1 MNLYL
6 ATNNKGKVRELNRL
20 FEATPY
26 TFLAPGELL
35 KDTEVLEDG
44 KSYRE
49 NAYKKAFYLY
59 QKTGVSVVAEDSGL
73 EVEALDGA
81 PGVYS
86 ARFASLQRQDKPGSP
101 GSHGSA
107 DADNIVHLISL
118 LVDVPLSRR
127 GARFVSVLCLIE
139 GGVVRHD
146 GQKEVVRYFEGEV
159 RGRIIDT
166 PLGDSGFGYDPVFVP
181 NGYTQTFAQLG
192 QEVKNTISH
201 RAMAVQR
208 LKKYLIG

>member
-6 ATNNKGKVRELNRL
+6 ATNNKGKIREINRL

-35 KDTEVLEDG
+35 SDTGVLEDG
-44 KSYRE
+44 KNYHE
-49 NAYKKAFYLY
+49 NAYKKAFCLY
-59 QKTGVSVVAEDSGL
+59 QKTGVDVVAEDSGL
-73 EVEALDGA
+73 EVEELDGA

-86 ARFASLQRQDKPGSP
+86 ARFASMQDAAV
-101 GSHGSA
+101 GSHGSS
-107 DADNIVHLISL
+107 DADNIVHLLHL
-118 LVDVPLSRR
+118 LTGVPASGR

-139 GGVVRHD
+139 GGV
-146 GQKEVVRYFEGEV
+146 ERYFEGEV

-166 PLGDSGFGYDPVFVP
+166 PMGDSGFGYDPVFVP
-181 NGYTQTFAQLG
+181 DGYTQTFAQLG

-201 RAMAVQR
+201 RAMSVQK
-208 LKKYLIG
+208 LKEYLNRKAT

>member
-6 ATNNKGKVRELNRL
+6 ATNNKGKIRELNRL

-35 KDTEVLEDG
+35 ADTGVLEDG
-44 KSYRE
+44 TSYRE

-59 QKTGVSVVAEDSGL
+59 QKTGIGVVAEDSGL

-86 ARFASLQRQDKPGSP
+86 ARFAALQQQQDSPTGLQGGS
-101 GSHGSA
+101 
-107 DADNIVHLISL
+107 DADNIAHLLRL
-118 LVDVPLSRR
+118 LTAVPVSGR

-139 GGVVRHD
+139 GGI
-146 GQKEVVRYFEGEV
+146 ERYFEGEV
-159 RGRIIDT
+159 RGRIIDA
-166 PLGDSGFGYDPVFVP
+166 PMGDSGFGYDPVFVP
-181 NGYTQTFAQLG
+181 DGYSQTFAQLG
-192 QEVKNTISH
+192 QEVKNAISH

-208 LKKYLIG
+208 LKEYLNG